1 MERLCNVVEIFSIKA
16 ANRYSSISCHVNCI
30 LVSKL
35 FNHFFV
41 EPCESKHSDL
51 IDDVL
56 PGVLATLIKKL
67 AV

>member
-1 MERLCNVVEIFSIKA
+1 
-16 ANRYSSISCHVNCI
+16 
-30 LVSKL
+30 L